1 MDIWQ
6 ETLQQDI
13 RELKRG
19 HDLIIED
26 IRRLQLN
33 DKLQDQDIEMLKGLL
48 AEIKE
53 DTNWIRRKITGAM
66 ISAIL
71 TAGITG
77 IIGMALAKI
86 FSIN

>member
-1 MDIWQ
+1 MDTWR
-6 ETLQQDI
+6 ETVREDI
-13 RELKRG
+13 RELKIG

-53 DTNWIRRKITGAM
+53 DTNWIRRKIAGAM

-77 IIGMALAKI
+77 VIGMALAKI